1 MQEHIFFYYTND
13 FHSHF
18 EQWPK
23 VANYLKNKQQTHES
37 LQQDYYIVDVGDHVD
52 RVDPIAEA
60 SLGKANIDL
69 LNELNYD
76 AVTLGNNEGVTL
88 PYDALYHL
96 YDEAQFDVLCANLH
110 PIHDESPQWLQSN
123 TTFTTKEGTTIAV
136 IGLTA
141 AFYTFYNRL
150 GWHIENPYTYLE
162 KELGSI
168 RSSHDI
174 VILLSH
180 LGLYED
186 ERIAEQFPEI
196 DCIIGGHTH
205 HLLKSG
211 EYVQN
216 TLITSAGKF
225 SLHVGEVMFTWDTIA
240 KKLIKHSA
248 ATVQISKIK
257 NDQATEIYLKEIKQK
272 AIATMEQ
279 SVITLNRK
287 FEVDWFKQTDL
298 IQLLTSGL
306 RKWTKADCAML
317 NAGVLLNS
325 WLGGTITDYQ
335 IHRICPHPINPCVI
349 ELTGD
354 ELLEVVRGA
363 HVEELIHFPLKGFG
377 FRGEVL
383 GVFVFAGLDI
393 YATILEDGHT
403 FIQAVYMNGEPIER
417 QKIYTL
423 ATADT
428 FTFGDLFP
436 AIRRAKNKEFFMPE
450 FLRDVLKQTLIDTY
464 GN

>member
-13 FHSHF
+13 FHSYF

-23 VANYLKNKQQTHES
+23 VADFLKGKQRIHTQLE
-37 LQQDYYIVDVGDHVD
+37 QDYYIVDIGDHID
-52 RVDPIAEA
+52 RVHPIAEA
-60 SLGKANIDL
+60 SLGKENITL
-69 LNELNYD
+69 LNALRYD
-76 AVTLGNNEGVTL
+76 AVTLGNNEGITL

-96 YDEAQFDVLCANLH
+96 YDEAAFDVVCANLQ
-110 PIHDESPQWLQSN
+110 PIGDAPPIWLQSS
-123 TTFTTKEGTTIAV
+123 TTFTTKQGTTIALV
-136 IGLTA
+136 GLTA
-141 AFYTFYNRL
+141 AFYTFYRRL
-150 GWHIENPYTYLE
+150 GWQIEDPYIALQE
-162 KELGSI
+162 ELASL
-168 RSSHDI
+168 RSTHDI

-180 LGLYED
+180 LGLHED
-186 ERIAEQFPEI
+186 EKIAEQYPEI

-211 EYVQN
+211 KYVHK

-225 SLHVGEVMFTWDTIA
+225 AFYVGEVIFTWDTVQ
-240 KKLIKHSA
+240 KKITNHSA
-248 ATVQISKIK
+248 QAVHIADLK
-257 NDQATEIYLKEIKQK
+257 NDKATERHVNKLKQQ
-272 AIATMEQ
+272 AIDQMEQ
-279 SVITLNRK
+279 SVLTLNRK

-306 RKWTKADCAML
+306 HKWTKADCAML

-325 WLGGTITDYQ
+325 WLGGTITDYD
-335 IHRICPHPINPCVI
+335 IHKICPHPINPCVI

-363 HVEELIHFPLKGFG
+363 HMEELIHFPLKGFG

-403 FIQAVYMNGEPIER
+403 FIQAVYMNGAPIE
-417 QKIYTL
+417 KHKLYTL

-436 AIRRAKNKEFFMPE
+436 AIRRAKNKAFFMPE

-464 GN
+464 GH